1 MSFLKKDFHFFFFD
15 WFYSKI
21 PNLDKALW
29 DDLMS

>member
-1 MSFLKKDFHFFFFD
+1 MSLLKLNLHFL
-15 WFYSKI
+15 FYSKI